1 MPSIRHS
8 LKYFLSYS
16 FLHNIYL
23 NLTGKQIVISLF
35 FTYNGDLASPFL
47 HSPEARMHQFNYT
60 HQYLSSLA
68 SLLLVTFRTS
78 TIYLFTHQT
87 HTIQQHFLIPLL
99 KSNLT
104 HDPYFSEVGITSYFM
119 ERGFTSVNN
128 LISVHLA
135 HEHFFVHYLLLSFHS
150 KTCLCFCPLPIH
162 LPVLCSAIQE
172 LCSISYLS
180 FTFFFLFQGL
190 LLRKLVFPLP

>member
-78 TIYLFTHQT
+78 TMNHLFIHSPNTYYTTAFSHSSSQVQSYSRP
-87 HTIQQHFLIPLL
+87 IFLRSWHYFLL
-99 KSNLT
+99 
-104 HDPYFSEVGITSYFM
+104 HG
-119 ERGFTSVNN
+119 ER
-128 LISVHLA
+128 LYKC
-135 HEHFFVHYLLLSFHS
+135 E
-150 KTCLCFCPLPIH
+150 
-162 LPVLCSAIQE
+162 
-172 LCSISYLS
+172 
-180 FTFFFLFQGL
+180 
-190 LLRKLVFPLP
+190 